1 MIQNTINSSSYS
13 NNSENEIA
21 DENNSGKNNK
31 NIDGNY
37 PQKISLVPSVELIIK
52 NEKQNIN
59 DLYKNIGPQMS
70 PEMSQLINFFSNQ
83 LKDITTALEDKINLQ
98 NLKIVQHEKDI
109 TNLNQRIHKLEVNQ
123 LMLYHQISLY
133 QSSRDMYNSICF
145 YYYDYLNLKQVRPNC
160 FDKIKAIIV
169 YLEETEEEKIK
180 QMIENGDVSIPEDK
194 KKKLVNYFR
203 FHNFVSF
210 VINIIHRNFQET
222 QKKILEEQKNDDLL
236 PLLPNFDFEQ
246 VFIFK

>member
-1 MIQNTINSSSYS
+1 
-13 NNSENEIA
+13 
-21 DENNSGKNNK
+21 
-31 NIDGNY
+31 
-37 PQKISLVPSVELIIK
+37 
-52 NEKQNIN
+52 
-59 DLYKNIGPQMS
+59 MS
-70 PEMSQLINFFSNQ
+70 PEMNQFINFFSNQ
-83 LKDITTALEDKINLQ
+83 LKDITTALGDKINLQ
-98 NLKIVQHEKDI
+98 NLKIFQNEIEILNFKSQHEKDI
-109 TNLNQRIHKLEVNQ
+109 TNLNQRILKLEVNQ

-133 QSSRDMYNSICF
+133 QSSKDMYNSICF